1 MPSSFV
7 IIIELKQ
14 GGDSNGSLMRE
25 ILPKAV
31 RLTRKQ
37 GGYIV
42 NRKLLSLFMA
52 IVMTLSCFPPL
63 PSRLLKLITVQ
74 AYVVALFPNS
84 LLFSYARSDP

>member
-52 IVMTLSCFPPL
+52 IVMTLSIFPFAATTPVASSNL
-63 PSRLLKLITVQ
+63 P
-74 AYVVALFPNS
+74 AYRHA
-84 LLFSYARSDP
+84 